1 MFYGDFDRNR
11 GCLIRKLSRSQ
22 ALGWLRELAKLSAF
36 DERPKLAREYLARHG
51 ITLVLEKLF
60 KVAFQDRDA
69 RLAGD
74 RPIVADRLCHGRS
87 NYRLLLPLIGKTGR
101 SVSCLCNRSRRATD

>member
-22 ALGWLRELAKLSAF
+22 ALGWLRELAKFSAF

-51 ITLVLEKLF
+51 ITLVVEKHF
-60 KVAFQDRDA
+60 KGTFLDGGAMLD
-69 RLAGD
+69 GD
-74 RPIVADRLCHGRS
+74 RPIVALT
-87 NYRLLLPLIGKTGR
+87 LVFPKTVVTG
-101 SVSCLCNRSRRATD
+101 LA